1 MLVQILFKARPV
13 LLNLLF
19 IAYLWLLQPGL
30 VARLNAS
37 QDGRGDWA
45 MGGLLL
51 VIPLLEIAGIL
62 LKRPVRAYFSRHYPR
77 QDGSNFL
84 IAAYIL
90 TAIFHLS
97 LGAFLLIVAFQV
109 GGGMPT
115 GSLPGSLQCLMLVLL
130 FVTIAKEGLVIA
142 TSYPVESK
150 PFGAG
155 AFPESRS
162 ALNDALMRFLT
173 VRAPEQITLKIFL
186 VDLLGD
192 LLLLAFSAVVYTA
205 LWEFGTQ
212 GSQVSPGQAGFA
224 DYLGLTFYFLL
235 VFLPLRMVSLMD
247 EMAIQASRA
256 QRILSAASLAAVWLV
271 AMLQVR

>member
-247 EMAIQASRA
+247 EMASRA
-256 QRILSAASLAAVWLV
+256 QRILSAASLAAVWLA